1 MMLGS
6 KDLRNLFRIR
16 LAAVSL
22 VLSGVFFTLFPVVRP
37 FFDESSLQ
45 GATEFASIQWVVAH
59 AFGMGGFIMLTL
71 GFLGVYVRLQET
83 AVERWML
90 RALVLGWI
98 GAGLTLPFFGA
109 EAFSL
114 QVIGRAAV
122 SQNNAALIPL
132 INQVRFGPGII
143 FVITGLVLVA
153 IATFLAAFAIWKS
166 GIMPKWSGVP
176 LAIAFAVYI
185 PQLQGDPFFQP
196 IRVAIGLLIAL
207 GCTWM
212 AWGMLKEKR

>member
-1 MMLGS
+1 
-6 KDLRNLFRIR
+6 
-16 LAAVSL
+16 
-22 VLSGVFFTLFPVVRP
+22 
-37 FFDESSLQ
+37 
-45 GATEFASIQWVVAH
+45 
-59 AFGMGGFIMLTL
+59 MLTL

-114 QVIGRAAV
+114 QVIGQAAV

-132 INQVRFGPGII
+132 INQIRFGPGIT

-153 IATFLAAFAIWKS
+153 IATILAAFAIWKS
-166 GIMPKWSGVP
+166 GIMPKWSSVP